1 MANRMISYGY
11 GIENGKITVIPSEA
25 EIVREIFNAYL
36 SGKILKEIAIDLSG
50 RGIVFFEGKSNW
62 NKNTVVRII
71 QNEKYIGEKNYP
83 AIIDR
88 EIFEKANSQKDAKGH
103 KKEKQPE
110 IIEYLKGI
118 AYCGEC
124 GDLLHRRVTW
134 GIREK
139 WYCESGCKC
148 EKYIDD
154 KFIFDGVMRVLSA
167 VRDNSQLLYANEEK
181 PTYTKTQEIMRQTNE
196 IGRYMNERTPS
207 FNAGKKLILECAAL
221 KFSACGYSGKSA
233 VAEYIVERLKNEKD
247 YLKKDF
253 LQKIIERIIVK
264 ADGGIAVRFIGG
276 MEVTENDLGG
286 ANASAS

>member
-1 MANRMISYGY
+1 MVNRMISYGY
-11 GIENGKITVIPSEA
+11 GIENGKIAVIPSEA
-25 EIVREIFNAYL
+25 EIVREIFAAYL
-36 SGKILKEIAIDLSG
+36 SGKILKEIAADLSE

-110 IIEYLKGI
+110 IVEYLKGI
-118 AYCGEC
+118 VYCGEC
-124 GDLLHRRVTW
+124 GELLHRRVTW

-139 WYCESGCKC
+139 WYCEKGCKC

-154 KFIFDGVMRVLSA
+154 KFLFGGVQKVLCA
-167 VRDNSQLLYANEEK
+167 VKENAQILYVSDDK
-181 PTYTKTQEIMRQTNE
+181 PTYVKTQEIMRQTNE
-196 IGRYMNERTPS
+196 INRYMNEQTPS
-207 FNAGKKLILECAAL
+207 FNAGKKLILECAAV
-221 KFSACGYSGKSA
+221 KFSACSYNGKSA
-233 VAEYIVERLKNEKD
+233 VAEYIAERLKNEKE
-247 YLKKDF
+247 YLRKDF
-253 LQKIIERIIVK
+253 LQKIVERIIVN

-276 MEVTENDLGG
+276 IELSENDFGG